1 MNWSIHWILGRDWR
15 GSNPQLPPWQG
26 GALTDWTTIPG
37 KKNEVYSLQ
46 ILIFF
51 FSSLFIFYVLGHRY
65 SRYPLW
71 IARQSLPTSP
81 MFQSDPK
88 RNQSKVSGPELNHD
102 YISYSDIQI
111 RYRWNRG
118 SGPLISL
125 DHVRIRRPIESSCS
139 WMLHFIGIHRYSFL
153 PPTIKGKAHSESQEP
168 FLFFFSLW

>member
-1 MNWSIHWILGRDWR
+1 MISSRLGELLCHYR
-15 GSNPQLPPWQG
+15 
-26 GALTDWTTIPG
+26 
-37 KKNEVYSLQ
+37 VYSSFPHL
-46 ILIFF
+46 
-51 FSSLFIFYVLGHRY
+51 SLFIFYVLGHRY

-125 DHVRIRRPIESSCS
+125 DHVRKFVVRLNLLVPEC
-139 WMLHFIGIHRYSFL
+139 FIGIHRYSFL
-153 PPTIKGKAHSESQEP
+153 PPRKVHSESQDFIF
-168 FLFFFSLW
+168 FLFVMVMQCKRSRKSGCFWWWKELFFMLCEIDENPIFKGR

>member
-1 MNWSIHWILGRDWR
+1 MNWSMNRILGRDWR

-37 KKNEVYSLQ
+37 KEFELGVPPTNSYLY
-46 ILIFF
+46 IY

-139 WMLHFIGIHRYSFL
+139 WMLHRNPSLFL
-153 PPTIKGKAHSESQEP
+153 SSPNH
-168 FLFFFSLW
+168 